1 MRFSYWANSQQSW
14 SQILASAQHAERT
27 GWDGLWI
34 ADHLMPG
41 PGFGDDDRG
50 PHHEAWTLLAALAAA
65 VPRIRIG
72 PLVSGNT
79 YRNPAL
85 LLKMAVTVDHISG
98 GRVVLGLG
106 AGWQENE
113 HRAYGFDFGS
123 TRSRIDR
130 LDEACQII
138 RALLDQDP
146 EVGPSGFL
154 DFAGAHYRLAGA
166 PLSPRP
172 VGRLP
177 LLVGAKGEQR
187 TMRIAARDADEWNI
201 WGTPETMIDK
211 GRVLEHWCETDGRD
225 PTEIRRS
232 ACALLFLSDDESV
245 VAQFRGVDWPR
256 PAIVGTPA
264 EVVETVAAYH
274 DAGVD
279 ELIIPDFNLGDPVR
293 RHAVLDLFIEEVA
306 PTFR

>member
-1 MRFSYWANSQQSW
+1 VRFSYWASSQQSW
-14 SQILASAQHAERT
+14 SQLLASAQHVERT
-27 GWDGLWI
+27 GWDGMWI

-41 PGFGDDDRG
+41 PGFGDDDGG
-50 PHHEAWTLLAALAAA
+50 PHHEAWTVLGALAAS

-85 LLKMAVTVDHISG
+85 LLKMAVTVDHISD
-98 GRVVLGLG
+98 GRLVLGIG

-123 TRSRIDR
+123 IRSRIDR

-146 EVGPSGFL
+146 DAGHAGFV
-154 DFAGAHYRLAGA
+154 DFAGAHYALVAA

-172 VGRLP
+172 VGPLP

-187 TMRIAARDADEWNI
+187 TMRIAARYADEWNI
-201 WGTPETMIDK
+201 WGAPETMIEK
-211 GRVLEHWCETDGRD
+211 GRVLERWCEVDGRD
-225 PTEIRRS
+225 PSEIRRS
-232 ACALLFLSDDESV
+232 ACALLFLSDDDSV

-293 RHAVLDLFIEEVA
+293 RHAVLDLFIEAVA